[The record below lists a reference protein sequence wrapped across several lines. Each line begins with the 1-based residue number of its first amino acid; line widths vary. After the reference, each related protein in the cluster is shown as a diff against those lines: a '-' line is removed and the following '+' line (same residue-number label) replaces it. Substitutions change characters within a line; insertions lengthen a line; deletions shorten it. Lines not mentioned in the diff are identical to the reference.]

1 MTIAL
6 IILLALL
13 YVLGRYQGEALA
25 DILDVAAAEQG
36 YQIDE
41 RGRFLLTWGWP
52 VATILAMTVGD
63 SEPGELG

>member
-6 IILLALL
+6 IILVALL
-13 YVLGRYQGEALA
+13 YVLGRYQGLALA
-25 DILDVAAAEQG
+25 DILDAAAAEQG

-52 VATILAMTVGD
+52 VAAILAMTVGD

>member
-25 DILDVAAAEQG
+25 GMLDAYALEQG
-36 YQIDE
+36 HQIDE